1 MKRKIKLLGLSSLTL
16 ILLAACGRSEVTAS
30 STNGWDQIVYFFAKA
45 IQWLSINGRIGV
57 GIVLFTII
65 IRAIMMPLYNMQIK
79 SGQKMQDLQPELKKL
94 QEKYPGRDTDSRMK
108 LTEESQAL
116 YKEYG
121 VNPYATMLPLVVQL
135 PILMA
140 LYQALTR
147 VAFLKTGTFLWIEL
161 SKPDPYFILPVLAA
175 LFTFLSSWLTNKA
188 AREKNIAMTVMTYV
202 MPIMIFFMS
211 FRLASGVVLYWS
223 VSYAFQVF
231 QILLLN
237 NPSKSLPNDWKRN
250 KLKKNVRLRFVVLRR
265 KRKREESKRKKVW

>member
-1 MKRKIKLLGLSSLTL
+1 MKRNFKLLGLSGLSL
-16 ILLAACGRSEVTAS
+16 LLLTACGTGEVTAS

-57 GIVLFTII
+57 GIVLFTIV
-65 IRAIMMPLYNMQIK
+65 IRTLMMPLYNIQIK
-79 SGQKMQDLQPELKKL
+79 SGQTMQDLQPELREL
-94 QEKYPGRDTDSRMK
+94 QKRYPGRDTDSRMK
-108 LTEESQAL
+108 LAEESQAL
-116 YKEYG
+116 YRKYG
-121 VNPYATMLPLVVQL
+121 VNPYATMIPLLVQL

-147 VAFLKTGTFLWIEL
+147 VSFLKTGTFLWIEL
-161 SKPDPYFILPVLAA
+161 SQPDPYFILPLAAA

-188 AREKNIAMTVMTYV
+188 AREQNMAMTVMTYV
-202 MPIMIFFMS
+202 MPVLIFFMS

-237 NPSKSLPNDWKRN
+237 NPFKIIAKR
-250 KLKKNVRLRFVVLRR
+250 LEEEQAERERAARIRRAKKKAQRR
-265 KRKREESKRKKVW
+265 KR